1 MINLFWRNYNHTH
14 NFLYQNYI
22 HIQHSQSHTIL
33 TKDNSQSYTDTYITQ
48 SQKQVLSVIKIHL
61 LTPTFTLIKLL
72 IEIKIVL
79 NIAFHKAYLVYRSY
93 MQPCLGTTK
102 SYCTIVIMLLAQSYY
117 TTWTPDTVQLVPT
130 WSYYLI
136 ILKKY

>member
-1 MINLFWRNYNHTH
+1 M
-14 NFLYQNYI
+14 
-22 HIQHSQSHTIL
+22 
-33 TKDNSQSYTDTYITQ
+33 
-48 SQKQVLSVIKIHL
+48 

-102 SYCTIVIMLLAQSYY
+102 SYCTIVIMLLTQSYY

-130 WSYYLI
+130 WSYYLT
-136 ILKKY
+136 ILNNYWIQYPLYCT